1 MRSIAGLLLMLL
13 GLCVGVHAYYPD
25 TLEKHLHFNTVS
37 RILTPTSHR
46 TLDTNAIEPVART
59 FSPGHD
65 MAKIDP
71 AEHGANVRTVSQ
83 PTSPILNSAPKI
95 VRTNGWDAKVV
106 RRPAAITGGP
116 SRSLDGRELSSSERW
131 RLVRDLQTEL
141 RRVGCYSGR
150 LDGSWGAGS
159 KYAIRAF
166 LQNLNSALPTD
177 KPDHFMLS
185 LLRSQQGVVCG
196 KPCQHGYTKSS
207 NGHCLPYA
215 ITAQTPESKDGLTAP
230 TARLVRSNGQ
240 LAVSSAQQPGVAG
253 SWQRRAPLEG
263 RMAVGGPATDRA
275 GSLYTAP
282 SVAPPMTQ
290 SQPLARAEPLRQPR
304 LHKPARRSDRYRA
317 RARSKSKASR
327 KARSYTKTARKR
339 ARRRALMQ
347 QAFGE
352 TFD

>member
-1 MRSIAGLLLMLL
+1 MRSILGLLLMLL
-13 GLCVGVHAYYPD
+13 GLGVGVHAYFPD
-25 TLEKHLHFNTVS
+25 TLEKHVHFTKVS

-59 FSPGHD
+59 FSPGHN

-71 AEHGANVRTVSQ
+71 AEHGAKVSTVSQ
-83 PTSPILNSAPKI
+83 SNSPILNSAPKI
-95 VRTNGWDAKVV
+95 VRTDGWDAKVV
-106 RRPAAITGGP
+106 RRPAAITGGS
-116 SRSLDGRELSSSERW
+116 SRSLDGRELSGSERW

-141 RRVGCYSGR
+141 RRVGCYSGK

-166 LQNLNSALPTD
+166 LQNLNSTLPTD
-177 KPDHFMLS
+177 QPDHFMLS

-207 NGHCLPYA
+207 SGRCLPYA

-240 LAVSSAQQPGVAG
+240 LAGVAG

-282 SVAPPMTQ
+282 GVAPPLTQ
-290 SQPLARAEPLRQPR
+290 SQPLARAKPLQQTR
-304 LHKPARRSDRYRA
+304 LHKPARRSGSSRA
-317 RARSKSKASR
+317 RTRSKSKASR
-327 KARSYTKTARKR
+327 KARSYSKTARKR
-339 ARRRALMQ
+339 ARRRALMR

-352 TFD
+352 SFD

>member
-13 GLCVGVHAYYPD
+13 GLGVGVHAYYPD
-25 TLEKHLHFNTVS
+25 TLEKHVHFTSVA
-37 RILTPTSHR
+37 RLLTPTSHR

-65 MAKIDP
+65 MAKIEP

-83 PTSPILNSAPKI
+83 PSSPILNSAPKI

-106 RRPAAITGGP
+106 RRPATITGGP
-116 SRSLDGRELSSSERW
+116 SRSLDGRELSGSERW

-177 KPDHFMLS
+177 QPDHFMLS

-240 LAVSSAQQPGVAG
+240 LAVSSAQQPGVTG
-253 SWQRRAPLEG
+253 SWQRRRAPLEG

-275 GSLYTAP
+275 
-282 SVAPPMTQ
+282 
-290 SQPLARAEPLRQPR
+290 ARAEPLRQPR
-304 LHKPARRSDRYRA
+304 LRKPARRSNSYRA

-339 ARRRALMQ
+339 ARRRALMR

-352 TFD
+352 AFD

>member
-1 MRSIAGLLLMLL
+1 MRSIVGLLLMLL
-13 GLCVGVHAYYPD
+13 GLGVGVHAYYPD
-25 TLEKHLHFNTVS
+25 TLEKHVHFAKVS

-59 FSPGHD
+59 FSPGHNL
-65 MAKIDP
+65 AKIDP
-71 AEHGANVRTVSQ
+71 AAHGAKVRTVSQ
-83 PTSPILNSAPKI
+83 STSPILNSAPKI

-116 SRSLDGRELSSSERW
+116 SRSLDGRELSGSERW

-141 RRVGCYSGR
+141 RRVGCYSGK

-177 KPDHFMLS
+177 QPDHFMLS

-207 NGHCLPYA
+207 SGRCLPYA
-215 ITAQTPESKDGLTAP
+215 ITAQKPEG
-230 TARLVRSNGQ
+230 N
-240 LAVSSAQQPGVAG
+240 AQQSGVAG
-253 SWQRRAPLEG
+253 SWQRRAPPEG
-263 RMAVGGPATDRA
+263 RMAVGGPAARQA
-275 GSLYTAP
+275 GSLNTARG
-282 SVAPPMTQ
+282 VAPPLTQ
-290 SQPLARAEPLRQPR
+290 SQALARAKPLQQTR
-304 LHKPARRSDRYRA
+304 LHKPARRSNSYRA

-339 ARRRALMQ
+339 ARQRALMR

>member
-1 MRSIAGLLLMLL
+1 MRSIVGLLLMFL
-13 GLCVGVHAYYPD
+13 GLGVGVHAYYPD
-25 TLEKHLHFNTVS
+25 TLEKHVHFAKVS

-46 TLDTNAIEPVART
+46 TLDTNAIAPVART
-59 FSPGHD
+59 FSPGHN
-65 MAKIDP
+65 MAKIDR
-71 AEHGANVRTVSQ
+71 AEHGANVSTVSQ
-83 PTSPILNSAPKI
+83 STSPILNSAPKI

-106 RRPAAITGGP
+106 RRPAAITGGS
-116 SRSLDGRELSSSERW
+116 SRSLDGRELSGSERW

-141 RRVGCYSGR
+141 RRVGCYSGK

-166 LQNLNSALPTD
+166 LQNLNSTLPTD
-177 KPDHFMLS
+177 QPDHFMLS
-185 LLRSQQGVVCG
+185 LLRSQQGAVCG

-207 NGHCLPYA
+207 SGRCLPYA

-240 LAVSSAQQPGVAG
+240 LAGVAG

-263 RMAVGGPATDRA
+263 RMAVG
-275 GSLYTAP
+275 
-282 SVAPPMTQ
+282 VAPPLTQ
-290 SQPLARAEPLRQPR
+290 SQPLARAKPLQQTR
-304 LHKPARRSDRYRA
+304 LHKPARRSGSSRA
-317 RARSKSKASR
+317 RSRSKSKASR

-339 ARRRALMQ
+339 ARRRALMR

-352 TFD
+352 SFD

>member
-13 GLCVGVHAYYPD
+13 GLGVGVHAYYPD
-25 TLEKHLHFNTVS
+25 TLEKHVHFAKVS

-46 TLDTNAIEPVART
+46 TLDTNTIEPVART
-59 FSPGHD
+59 FSPGRN

-71 AEHGANVRTVSQ
+71 AEHGAYVRTVSQ
-83 PTSPILNSAPKI
+83 STPSILNSAPKI

-116 SRSLDGRELSSSERW
+116 SRSLDGRELSGSERW

-177 KPDHFMLS
+177 QPDHFMLS

-253 SWQRRAPLEG
+253 SWQQRLAPLEG

-275 GSLYTAP
+275 
-282 SVAPPMTQ
+282 
-290 SQPLARAEPLRQPR
+290 ARAEPLRQPR
-304 LHKPARRSDRYRA
+304 LRKPARRSNSYRA
-317 RARSKSKASR
+317 SASSKSKASR

-339 ARRRALMQ
+339 ARRRALMR

-352 TFD
+352 AFD